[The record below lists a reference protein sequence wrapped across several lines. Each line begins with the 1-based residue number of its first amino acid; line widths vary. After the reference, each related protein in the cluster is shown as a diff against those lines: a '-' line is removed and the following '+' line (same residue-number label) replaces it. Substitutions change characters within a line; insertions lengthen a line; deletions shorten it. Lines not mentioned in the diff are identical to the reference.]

1 MGTSGTLDPRC
12 TRLDL
17 PENMHGDMVNLADG
31 SILTVI
37 DNTVLISEDGGKSWL
52 ERGPVCTS
60 PPPGVPR
67 SGMLLR
73 TQNDWVVM
81 VYVDTDAFIWNW
93 NDETRSADANARLDV
108 WAIRSPDGG
117 QTWLDRQRIY
127 EGYCGALTNMVE
139 LDRGGIVAPIQVL
152 LRDPDRHAMTS
163 YRSEDDGLTWSH
175 ANIIDVG
182 GNGHHDG
189 AMEATI
195 AELTNGSL
203 LMLIRTNFDYF
214 WESFS
219 TDQGRSWR
227 VLQKTGLDASSAP
240 GGCSASPAAGCAW
253 SGTGSSPPTAPL
265 PRVGPASTRRRRQAG
280 SATSCPSP
288 SRTTTPC
295 PGRSRRSSPPATS
308 ALPVLPA
315 HVRAQPGRGL
325 GHRRSHEVQPQR
337 SRFRRLKGL
346 PGICGQDF
354 V

>member
-17 PENMHGDMVNLADG
+17 PENMHADMVNLVDG
-31 SILTVI
+31 RILTVI

-117 QTWLDRQRIY
+117 KTWLDRQRIY
-127 EGYCGALTNMVE
+127 EGYCGALINMVE
-139 LDRGGIVAPIQVL
+139 LARGGIVAPIQVL

-189 AMEATI
+189 AMEATT

-203 LMLIRTNFDYF
+203 LMLIRTNFDYI
-214 WESFS
+214 WESIS

-227 VLQKTGLDASSAP
+227 VLQKTALDASSAP
-240 GGCSASPAAGCAW
+240 GRLLRLSSGRLCLVWNRLQASDG
-253 SGTGSSPPTAPL
+253 SPPE
-265 PRVGPASTRRRRQAG
+265 
-280 SATSCPSP
+280 
-288 SRTTTPC
+288 
-295 PGRSRRSSPPATS
+295 RRSGQYSEAEASWFRDELSIAFSDDAAQSWSEPQIVATRHERPFPCYPRMFEHSP
-308 ALPVLPA
+308 
-315 HVRAQPGRGL
+315 GL
-325 GHRRSHEVQPQR
+325 IWVTAGAMKFSLNEA
-337 SRFRRLKGL
+337 
-346 PGICGQDF
+346 DF
-354 V
+354 AG

>member
-17 PENMHGDMVNLADG
+17 PENMHADMVNLADG

-117 QTWLDRQRIY
+117 KTWLDRQRIY
-127 EGYCGALTNMVE
+127 EGYCGALINMVE
-139 LDRGGIVAPIQVL
+139 LARGGIVAPIQVL

-189 AMEATI
+189 AMEATT

-203 LMLIRTNFDYF
+203 LMLIRTNFDYI

-227 VLQKTGLDASSAP
+227 VLQKTALDASSAP
-240 GGCSASPAAGCAW
+240 GRLLRLASGRLCLVWNRLQASDG
-253 SGTGSSPPTAPL
+253 SPPERRSGQYSEAEASWFRDELSIAFSDDAAQSWSEPEVVATRHERPFPCY
-265 PRVGPASTRRRRQAG
+265 PRMFE
-280 SATSCPSP
+280 PSP
-288 SRTTTPC
+288 GVVWVTAGAMKFSLNE
-295 PGRSRRSSPPATS
+295 A
-308 ALPVLPA
+308 
-315 HVRAQPGRGL
+315 
-325 GHRRSHEVQPQR
+325 
-337 SRFRRLKGL
+337 
-346 PGICGQDF
+346 DF
-354 V
+354 TG

>member
-17 PENMHGDMVNLADG
+17 PENMHADMVNLADG

-60 PPPGVPR
+60 PPPGLPR

-117 QTWLDRQRIY
+117 RTWLDRQRIY
-127 EGYCGALTNMVE
+127 EGYCGALINMVE
-139 LDRGGIVAPIQVL
+139 LARGGIVAPIQIL

-189 AMEATI
+189 AMEATT

-203 LMLIRTNFDYF
+203 LMLIRTKLRLHLGVVLHGPGPLLARPAKDGPRRQQRAGAVASPGQRQAVPGL
-214 WESFS
+214 EPAPGLRRLPSREEVRPVLGGGGELV
-219 TDQGRSWR
+219 QGRVVHR
-227 VLQKTGLDASSAP
+227 L
-240 GGCSASPAAGCAW
+240 
-253 SGTGSSPPTAPL
+253 
-265 PRVGPASTRRRRQAG
+265 
-280 SATSCPSP
+280 
-288 SRTTTPC
+288 
-295 PGRSRRSSPPATS
+295 
-308 ALPVLPA
+308 
-315 HVRAQPGRGL
+315 L
-325 GHRRSHEVQPQR
+325 G
-337 SRFRRLKGL
+337 
-346 PGICGQDF
+346 
-354 V
+354 